1 MSLFRKSFTIL
12 AFALTAIFSFGATLN
27 PLSAEP
33 HSSTV
38 QPATTKGLFVVVTSD
53 DPMTQMMAMVLSAQ
67 TLNQGRSVRVLIC
80 GKAGEL
86 VLKGSKEKLFKPVN
100 KSPQMMLKELMAKG
114 VKVEVCPLYLPNT
127 GKQPSALID
136 GVTVAQ
142 PPAVAAAMAEDGIK
156 LFTF

>member
-27 PLSAEP
+27 PLSAESQP
-33 HSSTV
+33 SAV
-38 QPATTKGLFVVVTSD
+38 QPASKGLFVVVTSD

>member
-1 MSLFRKSFTIL
+1 MSIFRKSFTIL
-12 AFALTAIFSFGATLN
+12 AFALTAIFSFGAALN
-27 PLSAEP
+27 PLSADPQPEAA
-33 HSSTV
+33 V
-38 QPATTKGLFVVVTSD
+38 QPANKGLFVVVTSD
-53 DPMTQMMAMVLSAQ
+53 DPMTQMMAMVLSGQ
-67 TLNQGRSVRVLIC
+67 TLSQGRSVRVLIC

-86 VLKGSKEKLFKPVN
+86 VLKGSKEKLFKPLN
-100 KSPQMMLKELMAKG
+100 KSPQMLLKELMAKG

-156 LFTF
+156 LLTF